1 MFPSVMEGL
10 ENKWLWNLDV
20 LKYLISF
27 NVLKVK
33 SYDPLEYER
42 GETPVSVWPHQQKSR
57 FKSLHLQSPEQI
69 R

>member
-1 MFPSVMEGL
+1 MFPSVMKDL
-10 ENKWLWNLDV
+10 ENKWLWNLDI

-42 GETPVSVWPHQQKSR
+42 GELQVSVWPHQQTGR
-57 FKSLHLQSPEQI
+57 FKSLHLHLPEQI